1 MKIVDLDNKEI
12 DINKEL
18 EKDLVK
24 KPLVDF
30 TNDIANFNKIETQPD
45 PPRYENGGK
54 KLDIENIKEPDKK
67 IETHIEIKPNIEKE
81 KIIET
86 ITPENHEEDIKIDN
100 ENSIYTE
107 SSEQGLE
114 SSEQG
119 TTEPIIMKNNHTI
132 DIKPEEIMVK
142 DEKEDKGIL
151 EESSDDL
158 DEEFGIEIEI
168 KYDDNKWSPKNP
180 NNPKVYSSHFL
191 EQFKQ
196 YCTKKPNNFEVEM
209 IPQEGRQTT
218 PHTPPTNNSP
228 RNSRGGQRGRGKRG
242 GRNSYYKPELPPRS
256 DNAWQRPTLGETDKV
271 QKKRMEIIRL
281 LNKISFE
288 NYKDEDYIKKI
299 VRCCYSNL
307 EYTELLVDSL
317 YIKAITEPRFSVV
330 YASLTNELMNVK
342 PSYKLTKETTFRRLI
357 VKRCQFEFD
366 NKKRPPPIPE
376 DLSPQKKT

>member
-288 NYKDEDYIKKI
+288 NYKDEDYIKK
-299 VRCCYSNL
+299 L
-307 EYTELLVDSL
+307 
-317 YIKAITEPRFSVV
+317 
-330 YASLTNELMNVK
+330 
-342 PSYKLTKETTFRRLI
+342 
-357 VKRCQFEFD
+357 
-366 NKKRPPPIPE
+366 
-376 DLSPQKKT
+376 